1 VLRRS
6 LDAFSRT
13 DAELARAVLAEDD
26 AIDRAQ
32 DEVVQTMLRALERQ
46 PGAASQE
53 VDLIMVAKHLE
64 RVGDHA
70 TNIAEDVVLVAEA
83 RNIKH
88 AAKLARSR

>member
-1 VLRRS
+1 
-6 LDAFSRT
+6 
-13 DAELARAVLAEDD
+13 
-26 AIDRAQ
+26 
-32 DEVVQTMLRALERQ
+32 MLRALQRE